1 MVRLV
6 LNKETV
12 ERIAALYDA
21 EYDTGIFPADYVAL
35 SHLTREELDAAGY
48 AYPVRSHLTVDELQ
62 AIMDWKS
69 PRQKT
74 RRFAAGNGSEMV
86 AEVTREAFAATDP
99 VDAVQA
105 LCRLHGVWVAMA
117 SAILTSYDP
126 LRFTVIDVRAWT
138 SLKKLG
144 LLEQLGLS
152 KFDGRLD
159 EPETYG
165 AYRDG
170 CSRLA
175 DDAGVSLRSLDRC
188 LWTLD
193 EKGLYD
199 WVRHGVTLAPI
210 VNPSASQPVSV

>member
-1 MVRLV
+1 MKVV
-6 LNKETV
+6 LNKTTI
-12 ERIAALYDA
+12 ERVASLYDA
-21 EYDTGIFPADYVAL
+21 EYDGAIFPTDYIAR
-35 SHLTREELDAAGY
+35 SHFTREELEASGY
-48 AYPVRSHLTVDELQ
+48 AYPVRNHLTVGELQ

-69 PRQKT
+69 SRFKT
-74 RRFAAGNGSEMV
+74 RRLAAKNGADQV
-86 AEVTREAFAATDP
+86 ASITNEAFATTEVVEAICT
-99 VDAVQA
+99 

-138 SLKKLG
+138 ALKKLG